1 MKTLFTVLI
10 LAIHCNAVAAEL
22 FVSVQGSDEAPGTRD
37 LPFRTL
43 GHAAGV
49 AKAGD
54 TVVIRGG
61 IYRETLTMRN
71 SGTQTHPVTFMAADG
86 ERVIIT
92 GADLVDDFQPY
103 RGGILRAQ
111 IPAALDQ
118 GFNQLFLN
126 GKMMHQA
133 RFPSEQQDDPFHP
146 TLIDMQAHKD
156 RITSSAF
163 TQPDGFWEG
172 GYVVGGFGDRWTF
185 QSAKIQAFTN
195 GVLVLSEKTRPWFE
209 GDGQGYVSG
218 VLAALD
224 TPGEWHIEEG
234 RTLYFWPPEGTDM
247 ATANVELKQRTL
259 CVDFNGQS
267 HIRVKGL
274 EIQAG
279 SVRMVGDSNVLED
292 CTVRFPSHF
301 TIFPWSGLDSAGGAD
316 SGHNGIFVLG
326 DDNVVRGCT
335 IRHSAGS
342 GIVLRGAR
350 NLITRCEISDI
361 NYSGTYSAPITVRRD
376 PERAV
381 GNNQIWFNTIRR
393 SGRDS
398 IQLYGAFADDI
409 RYNDISEAGLLCND
423 NGLIYVWGRDGN
435 GTQIA
440 YNWIYNNRS
449 KTNPGVYLDNYCSNF
464 VVHHNV
470 IWNCEAGV
478 RVNRP
483 AKGHRVY
490 NNTLFDCGDI
500 GSHTYNQWPKHTPA
514 YWKAKGYGNINE
526 FDTANNLFL
535 GRDPDLQLEDV
546 GNREFWLKEGAP
558 AIDAGKPI
566 PGVTEGFAGQ
576 APDLGAYERGRAYWL
591 PGKNGRAEQSPTG
604 DVSKAAPEE

>member
-1 MKTLFTVLI
+1 M
-10 LAIHCNAVAAEL
+10 HCNAVAAEL

-43 GHAAGV
+43 GHAARM
-49 AKAGD
+49 AKVGD

-71 SGTQTHPVTFMAADG
+71 SGTKTHPITFTAADG

-92 GADLVDDFQPY
+92 GADLVRDFQPY
-103 RGGILRAQ
+103 QGGILQAK

-126 GKMMHQA
+126 GKMMHEA
-133 RFPSEQQDDPFHP
+133 RFPNEQQDDPLRP
-146 TLIDMQAHKD
+146 TLIGMQAHKD
-156 RITSSAF
+156 RITSTAL

-172 GYVVGGFGDRWTF
+172 GYVVGGFSHGWTF
-185 QSAKIQAFTN
+185 QSAKIRAFTN
-195 GVLVLSEKTRPWFE
+195 GVLVLNEKTSPWFE
-209 GDGQGYVSG
+209 ENGQGYVSG

-234 RTLYFWPPEGTDM
+234 RTLYFWPTEGTDM

-267 HIRVKGL
+267 HIRVNGL
-274 EIQAG
+274 VIQSG
-279 SVRMVGDSNVLED
+279 SVRMVGNSNVLKD
-292 CTVRFPSHF
+292 CTVSFPSHF
-301 TIFPWSGLDSAGGAD
+301 TFFPWSGYVSDGGAD
-316 SGHNGIFVLG
+316 SGHNGILVLG
-326 DDNVVRGCT
+326 DNNVVRGCT

-342 GIVLRGAR
+342 GIVLQGAR
-350 NLITRCEISDI
+350 NLIGRCEISDI
-361 NYSGTYSAPITVRRD
+361 NYSGTYSAPITVRHD
-376 PERAV
+376 PERAI
-381 GNNQIWFNTIRR
+381 GNNRIWFNTIRR

-423 NGLIYVWGRDGN
+423 NGLIYVWGRDGKE
-435 GTQIA
+435 TRIA

-449 KTNPGVYLDNYCSNF
+449 KTNPGVYLDNYCSHF

-490 NNTLFDCGDI
+490 NNTLFNCGDI
-500 GSHTYNQWPKHTPA
+500 GSHTYNQWPNNTPA
-514 YWKAKGYGNINE
+514 YWKANGYGNINE

-535 GRDPDLQLEDV
+535 DHNPDSQLEDV
-546 GNREFWLKEGAP
+546 GNRELWPKKGAP
-558 AIDAGKPI
+558 AIDAGKHI
-566 PGVTEGFAGQ
+566 LGFADEFAGRV
-576 APDLGAYERGRAYWL
+576 PDLGAYERDRAYWL
-591 PGKNGRAEQSPTG
+591 PGKNGRAEQSTAS
-604 DVSKAAPEE
+604 DVLKAEP

>member
-1 MKTLFTVLI
+1 M
-10 LAIHCNAVAAEL
+10 HGNAFAAEY
-22 FVSVQGSDEAPGTRD
+22 FVSIHGSDEAPGTRD

-61 IYRETLTMRN
+61 IYRETLTMRH
-71 SGTQTHPVTFMAADG
+71 SGAQSHPSTFMAEDG

-92 GADLVDDFQPY
+92 GADLVEGFQPY
-103 RGGILRAQ
+103 RGAILRAK

-133 RFPSEQQDDPFHP
+133 RFPSEQQDDLLHP
-146 TLIDMQAHKD
+146 TLIGMQSHKD
-156 RITSSAF
+156 RITSTAF

-185 QSAKIQAFTN
+185 QCARIQAFTN
-195 GVLVLSEKTRPWFE
+195 GVLVLSEKSSPWSE
-209 GDGQGYVSG
+209 GNGQGYVSG
-218 VLAALD
+218 ALAALD
-224 TPGEWHIEEG
+224 SPGEWHIDEG

-247 ATANVELKQRTL
+247 ATANVELKQRAL
-259 CVDFNGQS
+259 CIDFNGQS
-267 HIRVKGL
+267 HILVKGL
-274 EIQAG
+274 VIQSG
-279 SVRMVGDSNVLED
+279 SVRMAGDSNVLED
-292 CTVRFPSHF
+292 CTVSFPSHF
-301 TIFPWSGLDSAGGAD
+301 TFFPWSGYASDGGAD
-316 SGHNGIFVLG
+316 SGHNGILVQG

-350 NLITRCEISDI
+350 NLITRCEMSDI
-361 NYSGTYSAPITVRRD
+361 NYSGTYAAPITVRHD
-376 PERAV
+376 PRRAV
-381 GNNQIWFNTIRR
+381 GNNRIWFNTIRR

-440 YNWIYNNRS
+440 CNWIYNNRS
-449 KTNPGVYLDNYCSNF
+449 MTNPGVYLDNYCSHF
-464 VVHHNV
+464 IVHHNV

-490 NNTLFDCGDI
+490 NNTLFNCDNI
-500 GSHTYNQWPKHTPA
+500 GSHTYNQWPSGTPA
-514 YWKAKGYGNINE
+514 YWTENRYGDIHE
-526 FDTANNLFL
+526 LDKANNLFL
-535 GRDPDLQLEDV
+535 GRNPEVQLEDV
-546 GNREFWLKEGAP
+546 GNKEYWPKEGTP

-566 PGVTEGFAGQ
+566 PGFTDGFAGR
-576 APDLGAYERGRAYWL
+576 APDLGAYERGGAYWL
-591 PGKNGRAEQSPTG
+591 PGKNGWAGQIPEG
-604 DVSKAAPEE
+604 DVRRAAPVE